1 MTCSRPDILAIFF
14 HFHSVTVS
22 FTNIINT
29 MKQTKLKLVA
39 ATMAEDD
46 DELHPPSVYRFYPT
60 EQELISFYLWNK
72 LQGLRTQDLHRVI
85 PVVHVYEYNPCNLP
99 RLAGEFCRRDTEQWF
114 FFVPRQEREAQGGRP
129 SRTTAYGYWKATGSP
144 TYVYSSDNKV
154 IGLKKTMVFY
164 EGRSR
169 TVKKTEWKM
178 NEYRAISV
186 DVDATNTFSVPQLR
200 HELSLCRVYV
210 VSGTTRAFDRRPLGI
225 EWTEMVTPQVNRGGS
240 SFGTV
245 GNN

>member
-1 MTCSRPDILAIFF
+1 MPKTFHKGAVLYFTEKLTSSIIQAMIVDLWLGRPVMTCSRPDVLAIFF

-99 RLAGEFCRRDTEQWF
+99 SKYT
-114 FFVPRQEREAQGGRP
+114 
-129 SRTTAYGYWKATGSP
+129 
-144 TYVYSSDNKV
+144 
-154 IGLKKTMVFY
+154 
-164 EGRSR
+164 
-169 TVKKTEWKM
+169 
-178 NEYRAISV
+178 
-186 DVDATNTFSVPQLR
+186 
-200 HELSLCRVYV
+200 SLY
-210 VSGTTRAFDRRPLGI
+210 I
-225 EWTEMVTPQVNRGGS
+225 
-240 SFGTV
+240 
-245 GNN
+245 